1 MVYKIIFALNIF
13 LINTPLYADNGFCD
27 ELCKALREP
36 LPLVQTKTDDKL
48 RDDLENAAKKLL
60 KEIRKREA
68 KSDTTLEMDFNKSE
82 VAKETEK
89 KMTNSEVSSAIGDL
103 TELDQRLS
111 LLAKSKGLSVR
122 EAVKDSIQE
131 KVLSTTRNPDFYVTE
146 QFVFY
151 VVYDDLGQLQNWK
164 SRNGK
169 DGYAISTPLINKI
182 NLLAELKP
190 NGTWNLFTDD
200 LKVQFV
206 NWSNGSS
213 LTNYFSDD
221 LLYATNDRIIKKS
234 TYRIISI
241 AGLTKIFQ
249 SLRDVRDFSL
259 FPKSIREMAQR
270 LLKKHYETCVLAVNS
285 REWNNSSFKNSYQ
298 VRANHY
304 RNSCS

>member
-1 MVYKIIFALNIF
+1 M
-13 LINTPLYADNGFCD
+13 TPLSAENGFCD
-27 ELCKALREP
+27 ELCKALQEP
-36 LPLVQTKTDDKL
+36 LPLIQKKTDDKL
-48 RDDLENAAKKLL
+48 REDFTKAVEKLL
-60 KEIRKREA
+60 KEIKKRDAE
-68 KSDTTLEMDFNKSE
+68 SNTTLEMDLSKTE
-82 VAKETEK
+82 VVKETQK
-89 KMTNSEVSSAIGDL
+89 TMTSLEVSSAISYL
-103 TELDQRLS
+103 MELDQRLS

-122 EAVKDSIQE
+122 EAVKNSIQK

-169 DGYAISTPLINKI
+169 DGYAISTPNIYKI
-182 NLLAELKP
+182 NMLAELKP

-234 TYRIISI
+234 TYRITGI

-259 FPKSIREMAQR
+259 FPNSIREMSQR
-270 LLKKHYETCVLAVNS
+270 LLKKHYETCVSAVNS